1 MPGIYKIV
9 CSKSE
14 SVYIGRTTRSFK
26 RRFIEHKEENKPTGK
41 RYCREFANAFDRY
54 GPESFS
60 LVILEEIDT
69 DLGIEFFKE
78 RESYWIDF
86 HVENGFTLYNMI
98 GGTNN
103 RLFTEEQRQR
113 MSTAQKITKNDP
125 TKNRGG
131 AQTQE
136 SKDKISASLKGRK
149 RSPEAIEKFQK
160 TISNRTQESKDIS
173 NEKRSKSLKKAFAEM
188 KGTEKWQERS
198 EKLSES
204 KKGKKASDS
213 HIFKRPGFA
222 SEMAKRR
229 WDKSHSDFQPLD

>member
-14 SVYIGRTTRSFK
+14 SIYIGQTTRSFK
-26 RRFIEHKEENKPTGK
+26 RRLIEHKNECKPGGK
-41 RYCREFANAFDRY
+41 RYCRALANAFDKH
-54 GPESFS
+54 GPENFS
-60 LVILEEIDT
+60 LVILEEIDPGN
-69 DLGIEFFKE
+69 GIDFFNE
-78 RESYWIDF
+78 RESHWIDF
-86 HVENGFTLYNMI
+86 HIENGFTLYNII
-98 GGTNN
+98 GGGSN

-136 SKDKISASLKGRK
+136 SKDKISASLRGRK
-149 RSPEAIEKFQK
+149 RSPEAMAKLRE
-160 TISNRTQESKDIS
+160 TISKRTQESKDAS

-188 KGTEKWQERS
+188 KGTEKWRERS

-213 HIFKRPGFA
+213 HVFKRPGFA